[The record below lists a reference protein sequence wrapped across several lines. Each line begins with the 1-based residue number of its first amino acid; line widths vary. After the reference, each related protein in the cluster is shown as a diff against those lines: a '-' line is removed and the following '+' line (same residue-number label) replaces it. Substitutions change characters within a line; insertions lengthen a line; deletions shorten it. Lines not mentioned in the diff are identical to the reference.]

1 MTDPTPEA
9 IRTALARGPATPD
22 ALAARLGG
30 VDRES
35 LMWAVSELVAAG
47 AVASTADADCGPDG
61 ICATSV
67 PTVYSLPA

>member
-1 MTDPTPEA
+1 MSAPTQAA
-9 IRTALARGPATPD
+9 ILTALERGPATPD

-35 LMWAVSELVAAG
+35 LMWAVEELVEQG
-47 AVASTADADCGPDG
+47 AVASTAGVDCGPDG

-67 PTVYSLPA
+67 PTVFSIAA